1 MWVLNKNIFKTPED
15 RIAYIKC
22 QISFIRVSLVDNC
35 KSKND
40 AKKKNK
46 WHKKRSRNRQ
56 TVQTTH
62 IYGWVMYLI
71 VHSITVLTFKD
82 Y

>member
-1 MWVLNKNIFKTPED
+1 MSIKQQHFFKTPED

-40 AKKKNK
+40 AKK
-46 WHKKRSRNRQ
+46 Q
-56 TVQTTH
+56 VA
-62 IYGWVMYLI
+62 
-71 VHSITVLTFKD
+71 
-82 Y
+82 

>member
-1 MWVLNKNIFKTPED
+1 MWVKQQHFFKTPED

-40 AKKKNK
+40 AKNK
-46 WHKKRSRNRQ
+46 WHKKKLKKQINSSN
-56 TVQTTH
+56 
-62 IYGWVMYLI
+62 
-71 VHSITVLTFKD
+71 
-82 Y
+82 

>member
-40 AKKKNK
+40 AKKNK
-46 WHKKRSRNRQ
+46 Q
-56 TVQTTH
+56 VA
-62 IYGWVMYLI
+62 
-71 VHSITVLTFKD
+71 
-82 Y
+82 